1 MFGISKEQISFSK
14 KTPELLTFP
23 DRLIGYIGNITGPDV
38 KELLSLS
45 GDYMLCVR
53 CQVIWPCLPKELGFS
68 GDCFFFF

>member
-1 MFGISKEQISFSK
+1 MEVDGISKEQMSFSK

-23 DRLIGYIGNITGPDV
+23 DRLIGYITGPDV

-53 CQVIWPCLPKELGFS
+53 CQVI
-68 GDCFFFF
+68 